1 MLRFSNLHVQINR
14 IIPKPNKSHT
24 NRIIQIVPCKTTW
37 KRLKLAQKCNALIIN
52 FWTERISFFSWLA
65 SWVHKTDPCQQARTP
80 RTCMWRK
87 KGERL
92 HQECSTK
99 DKKERTVGQ
108 MAKFMI
114 ECIPYD
120 GNING
125 ELFP

>member
-1 MLRFSNLHVQINR
+1 
-14 IIPKPNKSHT
+14 
-24 NRIIQIVPCKTTW
+24 
-37 KRLKLAQKCNALIIN
+37 
-52 FWTERISFFSWLA
+52 
-65 SWVHKTDPCQQARTP
+65 
-80 RTCMWRK
+80 MWRK

-125 ELFP
+125 ELFPLFVRDRFSYFFRKGNNQKGKLFLQDGYPSRNCKMSQETMNKIAYRLFMIPRKSYD